1 MNINGITEIEKFLTC
16 IAEMYLMVVSEKIIN
31 DIPEK
36 KVTNFNLVYFKLSF
50 DDNVNKSDTRTN
62 NGM

>member
-1 MNINGITEIEKFLTC
+1 MNINGITEIEKFLIC

-36 KVTNFNLVYFKLSF
+36 KVTNFNLLYFKLSF